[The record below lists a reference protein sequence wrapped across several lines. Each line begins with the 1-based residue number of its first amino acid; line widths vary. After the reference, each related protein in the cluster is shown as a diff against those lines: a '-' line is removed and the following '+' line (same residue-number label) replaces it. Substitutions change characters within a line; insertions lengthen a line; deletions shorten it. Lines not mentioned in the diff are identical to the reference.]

1 MKQLFAAALMVS
13 VPVYGLLIG
22 DKPQP
27 SLANVEVQTSL
38 DIMSELQQK
47 LYVEPNNA
55 ELWFQLGDGYL
66 YEQDFAAAVTCF
78 DYAIRLSDVPQANQL
93 AGKAAAMYY
102 GNKQRMTP
110 EIDGLLQQALE
121 LEPNNTAALTL
132 IASDHFVS
140 FRYQKA
146 IDTWVQ
152 LLDSNQMDVDR
163 RKVVTLLNQA
173 KDLLQASRS

>member
-1 MKQLFAAALMVS
+1 MKQLFAVALMIS
-13 VPVYGLLIG
+13 VPVYGLLVG

-27 SLANVEVQTSL
+27 SPANIEIQSSL

-47 LYVEPNNA
+47 LYADPNQA
-55 ELWFQLGDGYL
+55 ELWFQLGHGYL
-66 YEQDFAAAVTCF
+66 YEQDFAAAATCF
-78 DYAIRLSDVPQANQL
+78 DYAIRLTESPQANYL

-102 GNKQRMTP
+102 DNKQRMTS
-110 EIDGLLQQALE
+110 EIDGLLNRAIE

-132 IASDHFVS
+132 IASDHFIS

-152 LLDSNQMDVDR
+152 LLDSNQRDVER
-163 RKVVTLLNQA
+163 RKVVILLNQA
-173 KDLLQASRS
+173 KELLQASQS